1 MAHVGLWRLLRREV
15 HPGTEISGEEDRAV
29 TMTEG
34 FVVGPM
40 IQSHAIW
47 TYVKPTVDGKFAKL
61 SGESLGSSA
70 EEGRV
75 KLR

>member
-1 MAHVGLWRLLRREV
+1 M
-15 HPGTEISGEEDRAV
+15 HPGRIFSGEEDRASA
-29 TMTEG
+29 MTEG
-34 FVVGPM
+34 FVEGPM

>member
-1 MAHVGLWRLLRREV
+1 
-15 HPGTEISGEEDRAV
+15 
-29 TMTEG
+29 MTEG
-34 FVVGPM
+34 FAVGPM

>member
-1 MAHVGLWRLLRREV
+1 MAHDGYWRLLRSEV
-15 HPGTEISGEEDRAV
+15 HPGRIFSGKRIGRPR
-29 TMTEG
+29 MTEG